1 MKFYLNMIWLVPVI
15 GGILAVCF
23 ISLACLIVV
32 KLFNRDLARYLKNP
46 KNEKL

>member
-1 MKFYLNMIWLVPVI
+1 MKFYLDMIWIAPAI
-15 GGILAVCF
+15 GIILAICF

-32 KLFNRDLARYLKNP
+32 KLFNRDLVRYLKNP